1 MVGRKHTVSPGRV
14 PALTSLQVATVPG
27 SGKLLVP
34 L

>member
-1 MVGRKHTVSPGRV
+1 MVSPGRV
-14 PALTSLQVATVPG
+14 PALTSLQIATVSG